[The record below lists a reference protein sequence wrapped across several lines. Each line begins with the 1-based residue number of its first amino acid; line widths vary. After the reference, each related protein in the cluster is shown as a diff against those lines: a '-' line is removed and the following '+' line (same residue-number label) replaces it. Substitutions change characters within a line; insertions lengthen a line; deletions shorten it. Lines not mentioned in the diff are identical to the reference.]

1 MGVLS
6 RHLALVAIVTLGLV
20 VCLAVAPRRAAA
32 QMMSPG
38 PLSQAHADIDGDDHC
53 GKCHQSGKQVVSSLC
68 LDCHED
74 LEKRID
80 ASAGLHG
87 RNYKGKGCE
96 TCHVEHIS
104 RKTKLIRWPGGSMD
118 KLDHDLT
125 GYDLEGGHVG
135 PKCLECHTKA
145 QPSGKPSFLGLKE
158 ACGSCHK
165 DPHKNRY
172 GAECTTCH
180 RVSTWD
186 DLDLDRFDHDRT
198 AYKLTGLHVDV
209 ACQKCHG
216 SPAKWKGIAFDT
228 CASCHADPHEG
239 KFAPTPCADC
249 HDTKSWKG
257 ATEAIRKN
265 HPGLSLRNGHRRVDC
280 KRCHDKGI
288 DAAPSKGSAC
298 VDCHAP
304 VHEAKFGRGCK
315 SCHKSIE
322 WLGLPEQIGRD
333 AHGKTPYPLTGMHT
347 DVACAKCHPK
357 KLPVD
362 QRYRKLSY
370 DACTG
375 CHADVHG
382 GRLTEYGGGACDTC
396 HSVAGFAPTSFGVA
410 AHAATR
416 LPLEGRH
423 AATPCGACH
432 KGKRPRVDFTVSERA
447 CADCHANPHGDQF
460 AAEMRDGGCAHCHAP
475 AGWGQPKIDHAT
487 WPLTGVHERTPCA
500 RCHGEATGGD
510 PATYRGVPRDCEG
523 CHDDVHAG
531 QFRLAE
537 PVKACVACHDTQT
550 FRLPGFDH
558 LAQSGFAIEGKHNQV
573 ACEMC
578 HPRATLRNGV
588 VATRYRL
595 GYRACKDCHAD
606 PHRGGAR

>member
-20 VCLAVAPRRAAA
+20 VCLAVAGGGPRGEHKRNRRPS
-32 QMMSPG
+32 QEPPG

-186 DLDLDRFDHDRT
+186 DLDLDRFDHDKT

-375 CHADVHG
+375 CPSTAAARATPATRSPG
-382 GRLTEYGGGACDTC
+382 SPRRA
-396 HSVAGFAPTSFGVA
+396 SASPPTPRPGCRSR
-410 AHAATR
+410 AATR
-416 LPLEGRH
+416 RRRAARATRASARASTSPCPS
-423 AATPCGACH
+423 APAPTATPTRTATSS
-432 KGKRPRVDFTVSERA
+432 RPR
-447 CADCHANPHGDQF
+447 CAT
-460 AAEMRDGGCAHCHAP
+460 
-475 AGWGQPKIDHAT
+475 AGA
-487 WPLTGVHERTPCA
+487 RT
-500 RCHGEATGGD
+500 
-510 PATYRGVPRDCEG
+510 
-523 CHDDVHAG
+523 
-531 QFRLAE
+531 
-537 PVKACVACHDTQT
+537 
-550 FRLPGFDH
+550 
-558 LAQSGFAIEGKHNQV
+558 
-573 ACEMC
+573 
-578 HPRATLRNGV
+578 
-588 VATRYRL
+588 ATRR
-595 GYRACKDCHAD
+595 RAGASRRSITR
-606 PHRGGAR
+606 RGR